1 MKGTRSRARR
11 HPPKRRSFSVE
22 STMDANIQTS
32 DQVWVEEKPSNHE
45 QKEPRKKNHGVA
57 VRVRI
62 DTLDRLQ
69 LGMTKRV

>member
-1 MKGTRSRARR
+1 
-11 HPPKRRSFSVE
+11 
-22 STMDANIQTS
+22 MDANIQTS
-32 DQVWVEEKPSNHE
+32 DQVWVEEQTSNHE